1 MVRTIQEESIV
12 CGVMRDKYFE
22 NPRYRKWS
30 DIIPPSDNSYGDRLE
45 YNFFIDYIMGDDNS
59 TMDAGKL
66 YTLLDAGHSLPI
78 DWQALYSYFDER
90 FADEDNYAV
99 DELTQ
104 PILSSNNL
112 EAIRWSVMDI
122 LNHYREFL
130 LENTYDIV

>member
-1 MVRTIQEESIV
+1 MVRTINEESIV
-12 CGVMRDKYFE
+12 CGIMREKYFE

-45 YNFFIDYIMGDDNS
+45 YNFFIDYVMGDDNS

-66 YTLLDAGHSLPI
+66 YTLLGAGHSLPT
-78 DWQALYSYFDER
+78 DWQALYTYFDER

>member
-30 DIIPPSDNSYGDRLE
+30 DIIPPSNNSYGDRLE

>member
-1 MVRTIQEESIV
+1 MVT
-12 CGVMRDKYFE
+12 GL
-22 NPRYRKWS
+22 N
-30 DIIPPSDNSYGDRLE
+30 II
-45 YNFFIDYIMGDDNS
+45 FFIDYVMGDDNS

-66 YTLLDAGHSLPI
+66 YTLLGAGHSLLI
-78 DWQALYSYFDER
+78 DWQALYTYFDER

>member
-59 TMDAGKL
+59 RMDAQKIYG
-66 YTLLDAGHSLPI
+66 TLDNGHSLPI
-78 DWQALYSYFDER
+78 DWQSLYAYFDER
-90 FADEDNYAV
+90 FVDEDNYAL
-99 DELTQ
+99 DELTK
-104 PILSSNNL
+104 PFLSSNTL
-112 EAIRWSVMDI
+112 EPTRWSVMDI

-130 LENTYDIV
+130 LNQPYDIV

>member
-1 MVRTIQEESIV
+1 MVRTINEESIV
-12 CGVMRDKYFE
+12 CGIMREKYFE

-45 YNFFIDYIMGDDNS
+45 YNFFIDYVMGDDNS
-59 TMDAGKL
+59 RMDAKKI
-66 YTLLDAGHSLPI
+66 YELLDDGHSLPI
-78 DWQALYSYFDER
+78 DWQALYAYFDER

-104 PILSSNNL
+104 PFLSSNNL
-112 EAIRWSVMDI
+112 ESIRWSLMDI

-130 LENTYDIV
+130 LNQPYDIV